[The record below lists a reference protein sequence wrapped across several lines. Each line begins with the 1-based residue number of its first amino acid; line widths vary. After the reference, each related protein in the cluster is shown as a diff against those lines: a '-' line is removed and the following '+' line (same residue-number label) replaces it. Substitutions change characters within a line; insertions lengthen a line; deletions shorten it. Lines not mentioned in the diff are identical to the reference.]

1 MNNQNKG
8 KRGGQRPNSEEA
20 ENRQAETRFGGVRG
34 NPQCHNSMARNQR
47 IFYAWVETEASIE
60 ELQDYVKDKNK
71 PAIRRKFVKAML
83 DCKKAQDFFDLTN
96 QTHGMP
102 KQQVEVTEL
111 PSITI
116 NLED

>member
-60 ELQDYVKDKNK
+60 ELQAYADDVSK
-71 PAIRRKFVKAML
+71 PIIRRNFVKAML
-83 DCKKAQDFFDLTN
+83 KCKKAQDFFDLTN
-96 QTHGMP
+96 QTHGLP
-102 KQQVEVTEL
+102 KQQIEITEL
-111 PSITI
+111 PTI
-116 NLED
+116 EINFEE